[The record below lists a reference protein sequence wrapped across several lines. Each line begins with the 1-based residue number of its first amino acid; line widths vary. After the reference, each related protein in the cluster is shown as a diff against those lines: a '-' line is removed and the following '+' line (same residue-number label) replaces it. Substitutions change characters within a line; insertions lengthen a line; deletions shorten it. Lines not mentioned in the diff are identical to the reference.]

1 MPQTQRCA
9 TSGQNGPRFARHAV
23 KKGSPHA
30 HLNFLLAASTNGR
43 WRFRLKGRRAMSRNL
58 VPLVPMA
65 QSTDRDA
72 EIDQIKR
79 ELEILRVRYAFYC
92 RMGRILKLF
101 CVTIIPL
108 FAIGA
113 LVLAIKLIQSDTRS
127 GVLFIAVGLLFGAI
141 IWLIGSSDLRWI
153 DLASGQFRGIY
164 DPYFFYPDIDLHER
178 RRSDAELIEQQIAD
192 RERRL
197 SDLEKSVPGSNKLN

>member
-1 MPQTQRCA
+1 
-9 TSGQNGPRFARHAV
+9 
-23 KKGSPHA
+23 
-30 HLNFLLAASTNGR
+30 
-43 WRFRLKGRRAMSRNL
+43 MSRNL
-58 VPLVPMA
+58 VPLVQMA

-79 ELEILRVRYAFYC
+79 ELDVLRVRYALYC

-113 LVLAIKLIQSDTRS
+113 SVLAIMLIQWDPSF
-127 GVLFIAVGLLFGAI
+127 GLVFIVVGLLFGAS
-141 IWLIGSSDLRWI
+141 IWLIGRSDLRWI
-153 DLASGQFRGIY
+153 DLASGQVRGIY
-164 DPYFFYPDIDLHER
+164 EPYFFYPDVDARER
-178 RRSDAELIEQQIAD
+178 RRSDAEVIEQQIAD

-197 SDLEKSVPGSNKLN
+197 SELENSVPGSR

>member
-1 MPQTQRCA
+1 
-9 TSGQNGPRFARHAV
+9 
-23 KKGSPHA
+23 
-30 HLNFLLAASTNGR
+30 
-43 WRFRLKGRRAMSRNL
+43 MSRNL

-79 ELEILRVRYAFYC
+79 ELEVLRVRYAFYC

-127 GVLFIAVGLLFGAI
+127 GVFFIAVALLFAAI
-141 IWLIGSSDLRWI
+141 IWLIGRSDLRWI
-153 DLASGQFRGIY
+153 DLASGQIRGIY
-164 DPYFFYPDIDLHER
+164 DPYFFYPDIDVHER

-197 SDLEKSVPGSNKLN
+197 SELGNSVPGSKQ

>member
-1 MPQTQRCA
+1 
-9 TSGQNGPRFARHAV
+9 
-23 KKGSPHA
+23 
-30 HLNFLLAASTNGR
+30 
-43 WRFRLKGRRAMSRNL
+43 MSRNL
-58 VPLVPMA
+58 VPLVPMVH
-65 QSTDRDA
+65 STNRDV
-72 EIDQIKR
+72 EIDRIKR
-79 ELEILRVRYAFYC
+79 ELDVLRVRYAFYW

-113 LVLAIKLIQSDTRS
+113 LALAIKLIQSDPRS
-127 GVLFIAVGLLFGAI
+127 AIVFIAVGLFFGAI

-153 DLASGQFRGIY
+153 DLASGQIRGIY
-164 DPYFFYPDIDLHER
+164 DPYFFYPDIDAHER

-197 SDLEKSVPGSNKLN
+197 SELDEQHSRLK

>member
-1 MPQTQRCA
+1 
-9 TSGQNGPRFARHAV
+9 
-23 KKGSPHA
+23 
-30 HLNFLLAASTNGR
+30 
-43 WRFRLKGRRAMSRNL
+43 MSRNL

-79 ELEILRVRYAFYC
+79 ELEVLRVRYAFYC
-92 RMGRILKLF
+92 RMGGILKLF

-141 IWLIGSSDLRWI
+141 IWLIGSSNLRWI
-153 DLASGQFRGIY
+153 DLASGQIRGIY
-164 DPYFFYPDIDLHER
+164 DPYFFYPDIGVHER

>member
-1 MPQTQRCA
+1 
-9 TSGQNGPRFARHAV
+9 
-23 KKGSPHA
+23 
-30 HLNFLLAASTNGR
+30 
-43 WRFRLKGRRAMSRNL
+43 MSRNI

-72 EIDQIKR
+72 EIDQLKR
-79 ELEILRVRYAFYC
+79 ELEVLRERYALYC

-113 LVLAIKLIQSDTRS
+113 IVLAIKLIQSDARS
-127 GVLFIAVGLLFGAI
+127 GVFLIAVGLLFGAI

-153 DLASGQFRGIY
+153 DLASGQIRGIY
-164 DPYFFYPDIDLHER
+164 DPHFFYPDIDVHER

-197 SDLEKSVPGSNKLN
+197 SELGQCGN

>member
-1 MPQTQRCA
+1 
-9 TSGQNGPRFARHAV
+9 
-23 KKGSPHA
+23 
-30 HLNFLLAASTNGR
+30 
-43 WRFRLKGRRAMSRNL
+43 MSRSL

-79 ELEILRVRYAFYC
+79 ELDVLRARYAFYC

-113 LVLAIKLIQSDTRS
+113 IVLAIKLIQSDTRS
-127 GVLFIAVGLLFGAI
+127 GVFFMAVGVLFGAI
-141 IWLIGSSDLRWI
+141 IWLIGRSDLRWI
-153 DLASGQFRGIY
+153 DLGSGQIRGIY
-164 DPYFFYPDIDLHER
+164 DPYFFYSDIDLHQR

-197 SDLEKSVPGSNKLN
+197 SELGNSVPGSKQ